1 MAASDKPS
9 QLLPTRDSASPI
21 DPGRIPPEILTA
33 CKHLRD
39 RGFAAYLVGGA
50 VRDLLRS
57 PTAVAKDFDL
67 TTSARP
73 EQVIHAFGHRRTIPT
88 GIEHGTVTVMCD
100 PPQGDG
106 QGDGAAAGPRSP
118 RPVEITTFRGET
130 GFSDG
135 RRPDRVE
142 FITDLTEDLRRR
154 DFTINAIAYD
164 PLSGELIDPFDGRGD
179 LQARLLRA
187 VGDPV
192 ARFAEDG
199 LRVMR
204 AVRFAAQLEF
214 TVDPATRAAF
224 AGALPTLR
232 KVSRERVRDELLKL
246 LAAPRPTR
254 GLRLLIE
261 RSDEEPQADWGAH
274 GSLLSV
280 ILPEVAAV
288 LAGPEQAQVWWWLV
302 ELAPPPARLAA
313 LLWPMRGWLA
323 GAGAQVAKVAGA
335 LPELLD
341 ERLKLPARQRQ
352 HLAALLLPL
361 RAGPPIVLPDG
372 LPDGLPGGLPGGLPD
387 GAPPPA
393 DQDPLRSA
401 VAVRRLLARHPFELL
416 DELLTLLGLESLLT
430 GKPGRG
436 DAALRLRDRLHTER
450 ARRPP
455 LSIGELALSGKELLG
470 ELGLTPGPQVGALL
484 AGLLEEVLVDPG
496 RNQRAMLLDRA
507 RLLLQKGRP
516 DS

>member
-1 MAASDKPS
+1 MAAPDCPDPS
-9 QLLPTRDSASPI
+9 SEASRAPAGTI
-21 DPGRIPPEILTA
+21 DHGRIPPEILIA
-33 CKHLRD
+33 CKHLRE

-73 EQVIHAFGHRRTIPT
+73 EQVMHAFGHRRTIPT
-88 GIEHGTVTVMCD
+88 GIEHGTVTVMCE
-100 PPQGDG
+100 PPLTGDSEP
-106 QGDGAAAGPRSP
+106 DGRPRSP
-118 RPVEITTFRGET
+118 RPVEITTFRGEA

-164 PLSGELIDPFDGRGD
+164 PLTEALIDPFAGRAD
-179 LQARLLRA
+179 LQARVLRA
-187 VGDPV
+187 VGDPA

-246 LAAPRPTR
+246 LAAPHPAR

-261 RSDEEPQADWGAH
+261 RSEEEPQGDWGEL
-274 GSLLSV
+274 GCLLQV
-280 ILPEVAAV
+280 ILPEVAV
-288 LAGPEQAQVWWWLV
+288 MLARPEQAQLWWWLV

-313 LLWPMRGWLA
+313 LLWPLRDWLT
-323 GAGAQVAKVAGA
+323 GAGAQVAKVPAA

-341 ERLKLPARQRQ
+341 ERLKLPTRQRQ
-352 HLAALLLPL
+352 HLCALLLPL
-361 RAGPPIVLPDG
+361 RATPLPAG
-372 LPDGLPGGLPGGLPD
+372 LSAD
-387 GAPPPA
+387 GALPPA
-393 DQDPLRSA
+393 AEDPLRSA

-416 DELLTLLGLESLLT
+416 DELLTLLGLESLLS
-430 GKPGRG
+430 GRPGRG
-436 DAALRLRDRLHTER
+436 DAALRLRDRLHAER
-450 ARRPP
+450 ARHPP
-455 LSIGELALSGKELLG
+455 LSLGELAISGKELLA
-470 ELGLTPGPQVGALL
+470 ELGLAPGRQVGVILAALL
-484 AGLLEEVLVDPG
+484 EAVLEDPG
-496 RNQRAMLLDRA
+496 RNQRPTLLALA
-507 RLLLQKGRP
+507 RDQLQRGQQP
-516 DS
+516 G

>member
-1 MAASDKPS
+1 MAASDKAS
-9 QLLPTRDSASPI
+9 QLPPSRDSTSPI
-21 DPGRIPPEILTA
+21 DHSRIPPEILAA

-100 PPQGDG
+100 PPPGDDDG
-106 QGDGAAAGPRSP
+106 GAAAKPRSS

-135 RRPDRVE
+135 RRPDHVE

-164 PLSGELIDPFDGRGD
+164 PLVGALIDPFDGRAD

-187 VGDPV
+187 VGDPA

-214 TVDPATRAAF
+214 TVDPTTRAAF

-246 LAAPRPTR
+246 LAAPRPAR

-261 RSDEEPQADWGAH
+261 RSDDDPQADWGEL
-274 GSLLSV
+274 GCLLRV
-280 ILPEVAAV
+280 ILPEVATM
-288 LAGPEQAQVWWWLV
+288 LEGPEQAQVWWWLV

-313 LLWPMRGWLA
+313 LLWPMRSWLA
-323 GAGAQVAKVAGA
+323 GAGAQVAKVAAA

-352 HLAALLLPL
+352 HLSALLLPL
-361 RAGPPIVLPDG
+361 RAGPASLV
-372 LPDGLPGGLPGGLPD
+372 PD

-393 DQDPLRSA
+393 GQDPLHSA
-401 VAVRRLLARHPFELL
+401 VALRRLLARHPFELL

-430 GKPGRG
+430 GRPGRG
-436 DAALRLRDRLHTER
+436 DAALRLRDRLHTEL

-470 ELGLTPGPQVGALL
+470 ELGLKPGPQVGALL

-496 RNQRAMLLDRA
+496 RNERATLLERA
-507 RLLLQKGRP
+507 RLLLQKGERA
-516 DS
+516 D

>member
-1 MAASDKPS
+1 MSASDKASHSPAS
-9 QLLPTRDSASPI
+9 RDPASPI
-21 DPGRIPPEILTA
+21 DHGRIPPEILAA

-100 PPQGDG
+100 PPPSDG
-106 QGDGAAAGPRSP
+106 EGDGAASRPRNP

-164 PLSGELIDPFDGRGD
+164 PLVGALIDPFDGRAD

-187 VGDPV
+187 VGDPA

-246 LAAPRPTR
+246 LAAPRPAR

-261 RSDEEPQADWGAH
+261 RSDEEPQAEWGEL
-274 GSLLSV
+274 GCLLRV
-280 ILPEVAAV
+280 ILPEVAGM
-288 LAGPEQAQVWWWLV
+288 LERPEQAQIWWWLV

-323 GAGAQVAKVAGA
+323 GAGAQVAKVPAA

-352 HLAALLLPL
+352 HLSALLLPL
-361 RAGPPIVLPDG
+361 RSGPAPVTLLPDE
-372 LPDGLPGGLPGGLPD
+372 
-387 GAPPPA
+387 PPPP

-430 GKPGRG
+430 GRPGRG
-436 DAALRLRDRLHTER
+436 DAALRLRDRLHAER
-450 ARRPP
+450 DRRPP
-455 LSIGELALSGKELLG
+455 LSIGELALSGKELLS
-470 ELGLTPGPQVGALL
+470 ELGLSPGPQIGTLL
-484 AGLLEEVLVDPG
+484 VGLLEEVLVDPG
-496 RNQRAMLLDRA
+496 RNERATLLERA
-507 RLLLQKGRP
+507 RLLKKG
-516 DS
+516 

>member
-1 MAASDKPS
+1 MSASDKASHSPAS
-9 QLLPTRDSASPI
+9 HDLASPI
-21 DPGRIPPEILTA
+21 DHGRIPPEILAA

-100 PPQGDG
+100 PPPSDG
-106 QGDGAAAGPRSP
+106 EGDGAAARPRNP

-164 PLSGELIDPFDGRGD
+164 PLAGALIDPFDGRAD

-187 VGDPV
+187 VGDPA

-246 LAAPRPTR
+246 LAAPRPAR

-261 RSDEEPQADWGAH
+261 RSDEEPHAEWGEL
-274 GSLLSV
+274 GCLLRV
-280 ILPEVAAV
+280 ILPEVAV
-288 LAGPEQAQVWWWLV
+288 MLERPEQAQVWWWLV

-313 LLWPMRGWLA
+313 LLWPMRAWLA
-323 GAGAQVAKVAGA
+323 GAGAQVAKVPAA

-352 HLAALLLPL
+352 HLSALLLPL
-361 RAGPPIVLPDG
+361 RSGPAPVTLLPDE
-372 LPDGLPGGLPGGLPD
+372 
-387 GAPPPA
+387 PPPPE
-393 DQDPLRSA
+393 QDPLRSA

-430 GKPGRG
+430 GRPGRG
-436 DAALRLRDRLHTER
+436 DAALRLRDRLHAER
-450 ARRPP
+450 DRRPP
-455 LSIGELALSGKELLG
+455 LSIGELALSGKELIS
-470 ELGLTPGPQVGALL
+470 ELGLSPGPQIGTLL

-496 RNQRAMLLDRA
+496 RNDRATLLERA
-507 RLLLQKGRP
+507 RLLQKG
-516 DS
+516 

>member
-1 MAASDKPS
+1 MSASDKAS
-9 QLLPTRDSASPI
+9 HSLASRDPARSI
-21 DPGRIPPEILTA
+21 DHGRIPPEILAA

-100 PPQGDG
+100 PPPSDG
-106 QGDGAAAGPRSP
+106 EDDGAAARPRNP

-164 PLSGELIDPFDGRGD
+164 PLAGALIDPFAGRAD

-187 VGDPV
+187 VGDPA

-246 LAAPRPTR
+246 LAAPRPAR

-261 RSDEEPQADWGAH
+261 RSDEEPQAEWGEL
-274 GSLLSV
+274 GCLLHV
-280 ILPEVAAV
+280 ILPEVAV
-288 LAGPEQAQVWWWLV
+288 MLERPEQAQVWWWLV

-313 LLWPMRGWLA
+313 LLWPLRGWLA
-323 GAGAQVAKVAGA
+323 GAGAQVAKVPAA

-352 HLAALLLPL
+352 HLSALLLPL
-361 RAGPPIVLPDG
+361 RSGPAPLTLP
-372 LPDGLPGGLPGGLPD
+372 PE
-387 GAPPPA
+387 PPPPP

-430 GKPGRG
+430 GRPGRG
-436 DAALRLRDRLHTER
+436 DAALRLRDRLHAER
-450 ARRPP
+450 DRRPP
-455 LSIGELALSGKELLG
+455 LSIGELALSGKELLS
-470 ELGLTPGPQVGALL
+470 ELGLSPGPQIGTLL

-496 RNQRAMLLDRA
+496 RNERATLLERA
-507 RLLLQKGRP
+507 RLLLQKG
-516 DS
+516 

>member
-1 MAASDKPS
+1 MAAPDKAS
-9 QLLPTRDSASPI
+9 NLPASRDCTSPI
-21 DPGRIPPEILTA
+21 DHGRIPPEIRAA

-100 PPQGDG
+100 PPAGEDS
-106 QGDGAAAGPRSP
+106 GAGTAAKPPGP

-164 PLSGELIDPFDGRGD
+164 PLAGELFDPFDGRAD

-214 TVDPATRAAF
+214 TIDPATRAAF

-246 LAAPRPTR
+246 LAAPRPAR

-261 RSDEEPQADWGAH
+261 RSDEAPQADWGEL
-274 GSLLSV
+274 GCLLRV
-280 ILPEVAAV
+280 ILPEVAA
-288 LAGPEQAQVWWWLV
+288 LLERPEQAQVWWWLV

-313 LLWPMRGWLA
+313 LLWPMRGWLT
-323 GAGAQVAKVAGA
+323 GAGAQVAKVPAA

-341 ERLKLPARQRQ
+341 ERLKLPTRQRQ

-361 RAGPPIVLPDG
+361 RAGPLPAILLPD
-372 LPDGLPGGLPGGLPD
+372 D
-387 GAPPPA
+387 APPPA
-393 DQDPLRSA
+393 DQDPLRSP
-401 VAVRRLLARHPFELL
+401 VALRRLLARHPFELL

-430 GKPGRG
+430 GRPGRG
-436 DAALRLRDRLHTER
+436 DAALRLRDRLHAER

-455 LSIGELALSGKELLG
+455 LSIGELALSGKELLA

-484 AGLLEEVLVDPG
+484 AGLLEEVLVDPSC
-496 RNQRAMLLDRA
+496 NERATLLARA
-507 RLLLQKGRP
+507 RLLLLQKGPRA
-516 DS
+516 D